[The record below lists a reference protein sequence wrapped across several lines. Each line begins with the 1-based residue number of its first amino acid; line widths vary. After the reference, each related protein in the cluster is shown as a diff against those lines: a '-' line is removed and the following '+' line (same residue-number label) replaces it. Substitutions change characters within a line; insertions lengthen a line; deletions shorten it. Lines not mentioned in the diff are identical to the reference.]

1 MAVPAATQPTMTRTL
16 ANCLGP
22 LLVAL
27 ALLVATGG
35 EVRAHAVLIDA
46 QPEDGA
52 SLDAPPDVI
61 ELRFSEPV
69 APIAVRL
76 IAQDGRAVPDLTV
89 EAMGETVRVRAP
101 EPLPP
106 GGYFLSYRVTSL
118 DAHAVGATLRF
129 GIGAPAPG
137 AAEQG
142 GGDAGWPWLAAAT
155 RWLVYVAALGAA
167 GAALFGALLAPP
179 AALAPRVARLA
190 TALALAAFPLLL
202 LRLGVAGLDLA
213 GLPLA
218 ALASLE
224 PWQVASATSLAP
236 ASALTALGLAAI
248 AAARRLPA
256 WAPAL
261 GAAAVAGGFALTG
274 HAASAMPRLLTAPA
288 LWLHVL
294 CAGFWLGALVP
305 LLWSLR
311 LPAREAG
318 AVLARFSTLAM
329 AAVTVLAV
337 AGGVLAWI
345 QLDGDLAAFATTA
358 YGQRLLLK
366 LALVAGLLALA
377 VVNRLVF
384 SPGVAAGRPSS
395 ASALRRSLAA
405 DLVLALGVLAVTA
418 TFPFSPPPRA
428 LAETEAG
435 VTVLASGTQGQ
446 ALLTLI
452 PGRIGPNR
460 LQAGI
465 ADRDGAPVL
474 AREASVAWS
483 LPEAGIE
490 PVRGTAA
497 MPLPGGAVADGILLP
512 QAGRWRLRLDLLVDD
527 FTKLTYEGEIDVR

>member
-16 ANCLGP
+16 AHCLGS

-27 ALLVATGG
+27 ALLAATGG
-35 EVRAHAVLIDA
+35 DVRAHAVLIEA
-46 QPEDGA
+46 QPADGA
-52 SLDAPPDVI
+52 SLDAPPDAL

-69 APIAVRL
+69 SPIAVRL

-89 EAMGETVRVRAP
+89 EAIEETVRVRLPAP
-101 EPLPP
+101 LAQ

-129 GIGAPAPG
+129 GVGAPPPG
-137 AAEQG
+137 AAAPAAGEG
-142 GGDAGWPWLAAAT
+142 GAPWLAAAT
-155 RWLVYVAALGAA
+155 RWLVYVAVLGAA

-179 AALAPRVARLA
+179 APLAGRVAKLA
-190 TALALAAFPLLL
+190 TVLALVALPFLL
-202 LRLGVAGLDLA
+202 LRLGVAGVDLA
-213 GLPLA
+213 GLPLS
-218 ALASLE
+218 ALASAQ

-274 HAASAMPRLLTAPA
+274 HAASAMPRLLTGPA

-294 CAGFWLGALVP
+294 CAGFWLGALLP

-311 LPAREAG
+311 LPPRDAG
-318 AVLARFSTLAM
+318 AVLARFSTVAM
-329 AAVTVLAV
+329 AAVAILAV
-337 AGGVLAWI
+337 AGGVLAWV
-345 QLDGDLAAFATTA
+345 QLGGDLVALWTTA

-377 VVNRLVF
+377 VVNRFVLA
-384 SPGVAAGRPSS
+384 PGVAAGRPAA

-405 DLVLALGVLAVTA
+405 DVALGLAVLAVTA

-428 LAETEAG
+428 LAEPEPG
-435 VTVLASGTQGQ
+435 VTILASGAQGQ

-452 PGRIGPNR
+452 PGHLGANR
-460 LQAGI
+460 LQAGV

-474 AREASVAWS
+474 AREASLAWS
-483 LPEAGIE
+483 LPEGGIE
-490 PVRGTAA
+490 PVRAA
-497 MPLPGGAVADGILLP
+497 ATMPLPGVVIAEGVQLP